1 MKYLIMFVLPFL
13 FILFL
18 YYFLIF
24 KNSLSKLKKLR
35 PGLSERRF
43 VKYLGKAEHVY
54 EMKDGLVVHLY
65 KPIELYDGDI
75 EVNVHFMNGY
85 ASKVIFLF
93 DYDSEDYF
101 EEISEAY
108 NGYKINSY
116 AHHDDPLELIVS
128 LNEEDN

>member
-1 MKYLIMFVLPFL
+1 MFVLPFL

-75 EVNVHFMNGY
+75 EVNV
-85 ASKVIFLF
+85 
-93 DYDSEDYF
+93 
-101 EEISEAY
+101 
-108 NGYKINSY
+108 
-116 AHHDDPLELIVS
+116 
-128 LNEEDN
+128 